1 MEKNFDNEVYTLCYN
16 SLDVFKNKKDAIKF
30 YNECYLMS
38 EGAEQSRYASILF
51 DLNNNKTIA
60 LDNVS
65 NGCNDICILTSG
77 YFESPLKVNLINKLS
92 VFDSIKYYKE
102 KILPVLDVCNE
113 ENIRFDCRIPFEDY
127 GSDNDI
133 NMKNLTNLYS
143 KILNKRNVDFN
154 DIYTNEICDGKYNL
168 KGLPAVYAAEEE
180 AQTLI
185 IYMKDQVTGLQ
196 VELLYGVLP
205 EYDVITR
212 SAKVINTEEDKI
224 RLTKESEKNYE

>member
-102 KILPVLDVCNE
+102 KILQFLMSAMKEILGLTVEYHLKIMVL
-113 ENIRFDCRIPFEDY
+113 I
-127 GSDNDI
+127 
-133 NMKNLTNLYS
+133 M
-143 KILNKRNVDFN
+143 IL
-154 DIYTNEICDGKYNL
+154 I
-168 KGLPAVYAAEEE
+168 
-180 AQTLI
+180 
-185 IYMKDQVTGLQ
+185 
-196 VELLYGVLP
+196 
-205 EYDVITR
+205 
-212 SAKVINTEEDKI
+212 
-224 RLTKESEKNYE
+224 

>member
-92 VFDSIKYYKE
+92 VFDSIDRKS
-102 KILPVLDVCNE
+102 VV
-113 ENIRFDCRIPFEDY
+113 
-127 GSDNDI
+127 
-133 NMKNLTNLYS
+133 
-143 KILNKRNVDFN
+143 
-154 DIYTNEICDGKYNL
+154 
-168 KGLPAVYAAEEE
+168 
-180 AQTLI
+180 
-185 IYMKDQVTGLQ
+185 
-196 VELLYGVLP
+196 
-205 EYDVITR
+205 
-212 SAKVINTEEDKI
+212 
-224 RLTKESEKNYE
+224 